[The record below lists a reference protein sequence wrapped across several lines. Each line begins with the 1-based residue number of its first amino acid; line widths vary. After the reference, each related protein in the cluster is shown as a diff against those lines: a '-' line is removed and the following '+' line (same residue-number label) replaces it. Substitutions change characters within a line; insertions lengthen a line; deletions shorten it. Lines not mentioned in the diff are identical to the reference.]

1 MVGGAGGTMLMLA
14 CTKNKVATIMII
26 YDTET
31 GNEEAK
37 HDIALTIMS
46 KILIEHYIVKKNV
59 F

>member
-1 MVGGAGGTMLMLA
+1 MLMLA

-37 HDIALTIMS
+37 TRHSINNNVKNTNRTLHS
-46 KILIEHYIVKKNV
+46 KKKKNV